1 MGKLKDTL
9 IIDTD
14 ICVDSSGTTAV
25 DATYFWQPLETCPR
39 GVKVQL
45 LGKGGVAM
53 YGIFNGRDEF
63 YTHWAPLPK
72 KPRVEMTD
80 FKIQPAGEPVLYQH
94 KSPIVNAQGELLGY
108 SEWKNGMAG
117 LPDWPERSLYTRPQ
131 QLNSELL
138 KALKALV
145 SSAERV
151 SVGEYDEETLDI
163 NLSKARAAIKK
174 VTGEKT

>member
-14 ICVDSSGTTAV
+14 VCVDSSGTTAV

-80 FKIQPAGEPVLYQH
+80 FEIQPVIWQEP
-94 KSPIVNAQGELLGY
+94 
-108 SEWKNGMAG
+108 
-117 LPDWPERSLYTRPQ
+117 
-131 QLNSELL
+131 ELL

-163 NLSKARAAIKK
+163 NLSQARAAIKK
-174 VTGEKT
+174 ATRGTT

>member
-25 DATYFWQPLETCPR
+25 DATYFWQSIANCPR

-53 YGIFNGRDEF
+53 YGIFNNRDEF

-72 KPRVEMTD
+72 IPKD
-80 FKIQPAGEPVLYQH
+80 YK
-94 KSPIVNAQGELLGY
+94 
-108 SEWKNGMAG
+108 
-117 LPDWPERSLYTRPQ
+117 
-131 QLNSELL
+131 
-138 KALKALV
+138 
-145 SSAERV
+145 
-151 SVGEYDEETLDI
+151 
-163 NLSKARAAIKK
+163 
-174 VTGEKT
+174 